1 MENRLLVVKRKRAG
15 GGMDNPASRTD
26 KESLRTAPCHPA
38 GGQGSAQEQG
48 RGGCLWGGGELK
60 ASVLWLSIW
69 TNIF

>member
-1 MENRLLVVKRKRAG
+1 
-15 GGMDNPASRTD
+15 MDNPASRTD

-48 RGGCLWGGGELK
+48 RGGCLWRGGELK